1 MEAGIIMTN
10 FLYAIFGVILTLVFM
25 LLGFKL
31 FDKLTPFDTSKQ
43 LSDNNIAV
51 GIVVGSIF
59 IGLGIAVRLVIGMGL
74 NESNWAMLQEPCYT
88 STS

>member
-1 MEAGIIMTN
+1 MEAGIIIVN

-51 GIVVGSIF
+51 GIVVG
-59 IGLGIAVRLVIGMGL
+59 
-74 NESNWAMLQEPCYT
+74 
-88 STS
+88 